1 MRKTNKTTKG
11 TSVEVKDGNFSV
23 ALRKLKKKLDESN
36 KLVDVLDH
44 QFYTKPTTERK
55 KKAGAARARWLKK
68 LRDESLPKKMY

>member
-1 MRKTNKTTKG
+1 MRKPNNQTKG

-23 ALRKLKKKLDESN
+23 ALRKLKKKLEESN
-36 KLVDVLDH
+36 KLIDVLDKQH
-44 QFYTKPTTERK
+44 YTKPTTERK

>member
-1 MRKTNKTTKG
+1 MRRNNPAKKG